1 VVTEKPRIRL
11 LAAVGLVALLALGAG
26 VVLFTRTQSSSAAA
40 DHVIRPLHPV
50 SKNAKAATRAAAAR
64 KVPAK
69 PKRPAAE
76 KVGQRLDALL
86 AKRRVVV
93 VSLYAPKSAVDA
105 LALGEAE
112 AGARLAGAG
121 FMKVNIFSNAQT
133 RPLLTLLGGG
143 SAQAD
148 RLLDGPAVLIFQ
160 RPKNLFVRLGGY
172 ADKDSIAQA
181 AINAGA

>member
-1 VVTEKPRIRL
+1 
-11 LAAVGLVALLALGAG
+11 VGLAALLALGAG
-26 VVLFTRTQSSSAAA
+26 VVLFTGGQSTSAAA
-40 DHVIRPLHPV
+40 DHVIKPLHPV
-50 SKNAKAATRAAAAR
+50 SKKAKAGARRAAAR

-69 PKRPAAE
+69 KPKRPAGQN
-76 KVGQRLDALL
+76 VGQRLDALL
-86 AKRRVVV
+86 AQRRVVI
-93 VSLYAPKSAVDA
+93 VSLYAPKSAVDE
-105 LALGEAE
+105 LALREAE

-143 SAQAD
+143 SVQAD

-172 ADKDSIAQA
+172 ADKDSVAQA

>member
-1 VVTEKPRIRL
+1 V
-11 LAAVGLVALLALGAG
+11 LAAVALAAVLALAAG
-26 VVLFTRTQSSSAAA
+26 IVLFTRGQSSSAAA
-40 DHVIRPLHPV
+40 EHVIKPLHPV
-50 SKNAKAATRAAAAR
+50 SKKAKAATRATAAS

-69 PKRPAAE
+69 KPKRPVAQN
-76 KVGQRLDALL
+76 VGQRLDALL
-86 AKRRVVV
+86 AKRPVVV
-93 VSLYAPKSAVDA
+93 VSLYAPKSAVDE

-112 AGARLAGAG
+112 AGARLAGAS

-172 ADKDSIAQA
+172 SDKDSVAQA

>member
-1 VVTEKPRIRL
+1 VFVAVA
-11 LAAVGLVALLALGAG
+11 LAALLALGAG
-26 VVLFTRTQSSSAAA
+26 IVLFTRGQSSSAAA
-40 DHVIRPLHPV
+40 EHVIKPLHPV
-50 SKNAKAATRAAAAR
+50 SKMAKATTRAAAAS

-69 PKRPAAE
+69 KPKGPVARNA
-76 KVGQRLDALL
+76 GQRLDALL
-86 AKRRVVV
+86 SKRPVVV
-93 VSLYAPKSAVDA
+93 VALYAPKSAVDG

-112 AGARLAGAG
+112 AGARLAGAS

-172 ADKDSIAQA
+172 ADKDSVAQA